1 MPVSV
6 FGPAEARR
14 SAHSVRYVVSGFSRT
29 VVAVVA
35 LAATLL
41 LHVPAEAQSGPGA
54 AALKITSP
62 LGRTGLSG
70 AIRIVVRLDGEQP
83 PVPPRVE
90 FYIDKLHLSDD
101 EDGPPY
107 EAVWSDDNPFERR
120 EIAVRAELPSGVVL
134 TDSIVLEPL
143 RVSEAVEVT
152 SVAVEATVVDAK
164 NRFIRNLTASDFQLL
179 ENDVPQT
186 IDVVSQRREP
196 ALFVLLVD
204 SSQSMALR
212 YDAVRAAARRFLEPL
227 HPDDVIVVAPFSR
240 AVTGITGPTR
250 DHTTI
255 IDAIGA
261 IKPSGGTAILD
272 ALKDVLAGLTTQYER
287 RAIVLITDGYDEH
300 STSEFKE
307 AVTAAQNSSVTVYV
321 VGLGGVAGIS
331 LKGEKLLKEL
341 AEQTGGHAWFPRD
354 NRQLSEAYAATA
366 EDVQQRYMVTYTP
379 SNQRRDGTWRAIT
392 IKTNDPAQRVR
403 ARDGYTAPLAPPVR
417 ASFEFS
423 AVGTGERAARIEPDD
438 LVVLEDGVPQKV
450 DAFNE
455 VALPVTIML
464 ALDASGSM
472 LRSAEK
478 AQEAARE
485 FVTTMRP
492 EDQIGMI
499 MFADRTEY
507 VHSPTER
514 RDWSLEAID
523 RYKAAGG
530 TALYDGLYDSL
541 AQLSDVKGRRVV
553 VVVTDGRDENAASNG
568 PGSLRSWDDV
578 MRKLQE
584 SDAAVYAVGIG
595 SRVDRS
601 TLQELA
607 NRSGGAAY
615 FPSDVTALAADY
627 QKILDELRRRYVLA
641 YESTNRMR
649 DGKWRKVQIRTSLAD
664 VTIRSRD
671 GYFAPA
677 Q

>member
-1 MPVSV
+1 VSAFLV
-6 FGPAEARR
+6 RR
-14 SAHSVRYVVSGFSRT
+14 SLGVGGRRT
-29 VVAVVA
+29 VGIAA
-35 LAATLL
+35 LTLAAILL
-41 LHVPAEAQSGPGA
+41 IHAPAAAQSAPGA
-54 AALKITSP
+54 SALKITSP

-83 PVPPRVE
+83 AVPPRVE
-90 FYIDKLHLSDD
+90 FYIDKLHLADD

-107 EAVWSDDNPFERR
+107 EAVWADDNPFERR
-120 EIAVRAELPSGVVL
+120 EIAVRAELPNGVILTDTVVL
-134 TDSIVLEPL
+134 DPL
-143 RVSEAVEVT
+143 RVAEAVEVT

-164 NRFIRNLTASDFQLL
+164 GRFIRNLEAPDFQLF
-179 ENDVPQT
+179 ENEVPQT

-250 DHTTI
+250 DHATI

-272 ALKDVLAGLTTQYER
+272 ALKDVLSGLTTQYER

-300 STSEFKE
+300 STSQFKE

-392 IKTNDPAQRVR
+392 IRTNDPAQRVR
-403 ARDGYTAPLAPPVR
+403 ARDGYTAPMAPPVR

-423 AVGTGERAARIEPDD
+423 AVGTGDQAARIEPDD

-450 DAFNE
+450 DTFHE

-485 FVTTMRP
+485 FVGAMRP

-499 MFADRTEY
+499 MFADRAEY

-584 SDAAVYAVGIG
+584 TDAAVYAVGIG

-615 FPSDVTALAADY
+615 FPSDVTALAGEY

-649 DGKWRKVQIRTSLAD
+649 DGKWRKIQIRTTLAD

>member
-1 MPVSV
+1 M
-6 FGPAEARR
+6 AL
-14 SAHSVRYVVSGFSRT
+14 
-29 VVAVVA
+29 VA
-35 LAATLL
+35 LSFAATLIL
-41 LHVPAEAQSGPGA
+41 PAPAEAQSAPGA
-54 AALKITSP
+54 AVLKITSP

-83 PVPPRVE
+83 VVPPRVE
-90 FYIDKLHLSDD
+90 FYIDKLHLADD
-101 EDGPPY
+101 EDGAPY

-120 EIAVRAELPSGVVL
+120 EIAVRAELPNGVVL
-134 TDSIVLEPL
+134 TDAVVLDPL
-143 RVSEAVEVT
+143 RVAEAVEVT

-164 NRFIRNLTASDFQLL
+164 NRFIRNLTASDFQLF
-179 ENDVPQT
+179 ENDVPQQ
-186 IDVVSQRREP
+186 IDVVTQRREP

-250 DHTTI
+250 DHATI

-272 ALKDVLAGLTTQYER
+272 ALKDVLSGLTTQYER

-331 LKGEKLLKEL
+331 LKGEKLLEEL

-379 SNQRRDGTWRAIT
+379 SNQRRDGTWRSIT

-403 ARDGYTAPLAPPVR
+403 ARDGYTAPMAPPVR

-423 AVGTGERAARIEPDD
+423 AVGTGDQAARIEPDD

-450 DAFNE
+450 DTFHE

-472 LRSAEK
+472 LRSAER

-499 MFADRTEY
+499 MFADRAQY
-507 VHSPTER
+507 IHSPTER
-514 RDWSLEAID
+514 RDWSLQAID
-523 RYKAAGG
+523 TYKAAGG

-568 PGSLRSWDDV
+568 PGSLRSRDDV

-584 SDAAVYAVGIG
+584 TDAAVYAVGIG

-649 DGKWRKVQIRTSLAD
+649 DGKWRKVQIRTSLAA

>member
-1 MPVSV
+1 M
-6 FGPAEARR
+6 AL
-14 SAHSVRYVVSGFSRT
+14 
-29 VVAVVA
+29 VA
-35 LAATLL
+35 LSFAATLIL
-41 LHVPAEAQSGPGA
+41 PAPAEAQSAPGA
-54 AALKITSP
+54 AVLKITSP

-83 PVPPRVE
+83 VVPPRVE
-90 FYIDKLHLSDD
+90 FYIDKLHLADD
-101 EDGPPY
+101 EDGAPY

-120 EIAVRAELPSGVVL
+120 EIAVRAELPNGVVL
-134 TDSIVLEPL
+134 TDAVVLDPL
-143 RVSEAVEVT
+143 RVAEAVEVT

-164 NRFIRNLTASDFQLL
+164 NRFIRNLTASDFQLF
-179 ENDVPQT
+179 ENDVPQQ
-186 IDVVSQRREP
+186 IDVVTQRREP

-250 DHTTI
+250 DHATI

-272 ALKDVLAGLTTQYER
+272 ALKDVLSGLTTQYER

-331 LKGEKLLKEL
+331 LKGEKLLEEL

-379 SNQRRDGTWRAIT
+379 SNQRRDGTWRSIT

-403 ARDGYTAPLAPPVR
+403 ARDGYTAPMAPPVR

-423 AVGTGERAARIEPDD
+423 AVGTGDQAARIEPDD

-472 LRSAEK
+472 LRSAER

-499 MFADRTEY
+499 MFADRAQY
-507 VHSPTER
+507 IHSPTER
-514 RDWSLEAID
+514 RDWSLQAID
-523 RYKAAGG
+523 TYKAAGG

-568 PGSLRSWDDV
+568 PGSLRSRDDV

-584 SDAAVYAVGIG
+584 TDAAVYAVGIG

-649 DGKWRKVQIRTSLAD
+649 DGKWRKVQIRTTLGA